1 MNIFI
6 LNCVFFVSPFCD
18 ALTGFLVLNGY
29 MNAGALSTP
38 SQLIKFF
45 ITLLLLLHQKK
56 YNFYKLCL
64 LGIYCVVLE
73 LVSFLVF
80 QNSFYQFLYGV
91 MQFYKVVYLLTL
103 FYFLKNLVN
112 KKIITFKEILDY
124 MISSGLM
131 YAIILVCTT
140 LLGVNT
146 STYTE
151 GTFGSKGVFASGN
164 GLSVY
169 LGFSSALGIWNS
181 IKYKNRIFTALFLCI
196 ASTLVGTKASIVFL
210 FLNLGVLFYHSPVVL
225 KLFIFVF
232 CLIVINYIS
241 DIFIQVFDVIIY
253 RYKNSENIFTF
264 LASSR
269 DSFVIDAFKQYDLKG
284 LKSLRLFFGSG
295 AFVSFRSDVSVMNG
309 FDTLENDFFDIL
321 FMYGIIVLSFY
332 LMFQIRYCVMAVKIK
347 QYHLALVFFCICFY
361 SLWAG
366 HSVFNSMSGT
376 GLAVV
381 PVLIYSAYLS
391 KQAS

>member
-1 MNIFI
+1 
-6 LNCVFFVSPFCD
+6 
-18 ALTGFLVLNGY
+18 
-29 MNAGALSTP
+29 
-38 SQLIKFF
+38 
-45 ITLLLLLHQKK
+45 
-56 YNFYKLCL
+56 
-64 LGIYCVVLE
+64 
-73 LVSFLVF
+73 
-80 QNSFYQFLYGV
+80 
-91 MQFYKVVYLLTL
+91 MQFYKVVYLLAL

-112 KKIITFKEILDY
+112 KNIITFKEILDY

-131 YAIILVCTT
+131 YAIILICTT
-140 LLGVNT
+140 LLGLNT

-151 GTFGSKGVFASGN
+151 GTFGTKGVFASGN

-181 IKYKNRIFTALFLCI
+181 IKYKNRILVALFLCI

-210 FLNLGVLFYHSPVVL
+210 FLNLGILFYHSPVVL
-225 KLFIFVF
+225 KLFLFILF
-232 CLIVINYIS
+232 LIVINYIS

-269 DSFVIDAFKQYDLKG
+269 DSFVIDAFKQYDIEG
-284 LKSLRLFFGSG
+284 IKSLRLFLGSG

-321 FMYGIIVLSFY
+321 FMYGIIVLTFY
-332 LMFQIRYCVMAVKIK
+332 LLFQIRYCVMAVKIK
-347 QYHLALVFFCICFY
+347 QYHLALIFFCICFY